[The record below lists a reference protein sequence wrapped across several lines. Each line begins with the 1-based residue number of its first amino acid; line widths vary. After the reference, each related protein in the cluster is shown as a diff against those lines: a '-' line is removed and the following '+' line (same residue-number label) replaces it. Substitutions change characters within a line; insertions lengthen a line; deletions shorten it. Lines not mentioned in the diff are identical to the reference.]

1 MTTVLVLDPIPELA
15 PYQLEQ
21 ETAAAFG
28 ATFVLGDGTLRD
40 AEVILNTGAMALPAT
55 ALREL
60 RRCRLIVRYGTGYDT
75 IDVAEATRLGIMVA
89 NAPSYGV
96 AEVADH
102 ACALIL
108 ALARRIPWLD
118 REVRAGRWFEAH
130 AEAPQVRRLSALTLG
145 VIGLGRIGR
154 AVARRMAAF
163 EMRILGVDPQYSD
176 EAIRALGIEPHPLD
190 DVLRAADIVT
200 LHVPLTPATQGL
212 IGRRELALLRPTAMI
227 VNTGRGGLIDETA
240 LAEALATG
248 RLAGAALDVLSGEPP
263 DPAHPLLQIDPRQV
277 ILTPHFGSASADAR
291 AALHREVAAALE
303 AFLGGQA
310 PVSLVNPN
318 VASEM
323 QVRRKE
329 EAC

>member
-15 PYQLEQ
+15 PYQPEQ
-21 ETAAAFG
+21 ATAAAAG

-40 AEVILNTGAMALPAT
+40 AEVILNTGVVALPAA

-60 RRCRLIVRYGTGYDT
+60 RSCRLVVRYGVGYDT

-96 AEVADH
+96 GEVADH

-118 REVRAGRWFEAH
+118 GEVRAGRWAEAH
-130 AEAPQVRRLSALTLG
+130 AEAPRVRRLGALTLG
-145 VIGLGRIGR
+145 VVGLGRIGR

-163 EMRILGVDPQYSD
+163 ELRIVGTDPLFSD
-176 EAIRALGIEPHPLD
+176 EEIRALGIEPLPLD
-190 DVLRAADIVT
+190 DLLRAADIIT

-212 IGRRELALLRPTAMI
+212 IGRRELAFLRPTAMI
-227 VNTGRGGLIDETA
+227 VNTGRGGLIDEAA
-240 LAEALATG
+240 LVEALASERIFG
-248 RLAGAALDVLSGEPP
+248 VALDVLASEPP
-263 DPAHPLLQIDPRQV
+263 DLAHPLLRIDPRRV

-291 AALHREVAAALE
+291 AALHREVAATLE
-303 AFLGGQA
+303 TFLSGQMPA
-310 PVSLVNPN
+310 SVVNRDVGPR
-318 VASEM
+318 V
-323 QVRRKE
+323 
-329 EAC
+329 

>member
-1 MTTVLVLDPIPELA
+1 MQPVTTVLVLDPIPDLA

-21 ETAAAFG
+21 ETAAAAG

-40 AEVILNTGAMALPAT
+40 AEVILNTGAMALPAA

-60 RRCRLIVRYGTGYDT
+60 RRCRLIIRYGTGYDT
-75 IDVAEATRLGIMVA
+75 VDVAEATRRGIMVA

-108 ALARRIPWLD
+108 ALVRRIPWLD
-118 REVRAGRWFEAH
+118 GEVRAGRWSEAH
-130 AEAPQVRRLSALTLG
+130 AETPRVRRLSALTLG
-145 VIGLGRIGR
+145 VVGLGRIGR

-163 EMRILGVDPQYSD
+163 ELRILGADPQFSD
-176 EAIRALGIEPHPLD
+176 ETIRALGIEPLPLD
-190 DVLRAADIVT
+190 DLLRAADIIT
-200 LHVPLTPATQGL
+200 LHVPLTPTTQGL

-227 VNTGRGGLIDETA
+227 VNTSRGGVIDEEA
-240 LAEALATG
+240 LTEALAAG
-248 RLAGAALDVLSGEPP
+248 RIFGAALDVLVSEPP
-263 DPAHPLLQIDPRQV
+263 DPAHPLLRIDPRRV

-303 AFLGGQA
+303 MFLSGQA
-310 PVSLVNPN
+310 PASLVNPN
-318 VASEM
+318 VVPGI
-323 QVRRKE
+323 QVR
-329 EAC
+329 

>member
-1 MTTVLVLDPIPELA
+1 MQSVTTVLVLDPIPELA

-21 ETAAAFG
+21 ETAAAAG

-40 AEVILNTGAMALPAT
+40 AEVILNTGAMALPAA

-60 RRCRLIVRYGTGYDT
+60 QRCRLIIRYGTGYDT
-75 IDVAEATRLGIMVA
+75 VDVAEATRRGIMVA

-118 REVRAGRWFEAH
+118 GEVRAGRWSEAH

-145 VIGLGRIGR
+145 VVGLGRIGR

-163 EMRILGVDPQYSD
+163 ELRILGTDPQFSD
-176 EAIRALGIEPHPLD
+176 ETIRTLGIEPLPLD
-190 DVLRAADIVT
+190 DLLRAADIIT
-200 LHVPLTPATQGL
+200 LHVPLTPATRGL

-227 VNTGRGGLIDETA
+227 VNTSRGGVIDEEA
-240 LAEALATG
+240 LTEALAAG
-248 RLAGAALDVLSGEPP
+248 RIFGAALDVLVSEPP
-263 DPAHPLLQIDPRQV
+263 DPAHPLLQIDPRRV

-303 AFLGGQA
+303 MFLSGQA
-310 PVSLVNPN
+310 PASLVNPN
-318 VASEM
+318 VVPGI
-323 QVRRKE
+323 QVR
-329 EAC
+329 